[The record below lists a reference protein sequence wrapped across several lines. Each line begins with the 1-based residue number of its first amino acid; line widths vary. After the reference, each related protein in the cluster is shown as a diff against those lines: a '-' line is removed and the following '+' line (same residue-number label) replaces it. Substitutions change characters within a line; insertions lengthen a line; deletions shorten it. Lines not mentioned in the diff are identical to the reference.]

1 MWTDGAHNA
10 VTNFALNSELEGD
23 KCCVKA
29 GGRGWRGEKCGEFVI
44 VTVRV
49 YGSFTLTL
57 SRWNSLWS
65 VSIQRGQDK
74 CSLGATCRDNP
85 GSWQSTSLTGHV

>member
-29 GGRGWRGEKCGEFVI
+29 GGRGWRGEKCGELVI
-44 VTVRV
+44 VVDEWVRAV
-49 YGSFTLTL
+49 TTIPTPMHIRQGMAL
-57 SRWNSLWS
+57 N
-65 VSIQRGQDK
+65 
-74 CSLGATCRDNP
+74 
-85 GSWQSTSLTGHV
+85 HM

>member
-1 MWTDGAHNA
+1 MWTDGAHNT

-44 VTVRV
+44 VTVGQLYLDPFQMEFSGFAELSYARSIA
-49 YGSFTLTL
+49 YARFGSF
-57 SRWNSLWS
+57 
-65 VSIQRGQDK
+65 
-74 CSLGATCRDNP
+74 P
-85 GSWQSTSLTGHV
+85 

>member
-44 VTVRV
+44 VTVGQLYLDPFQMEFSMECV
-49 YGSFTLTL
+49 NTACTSQVF
-57 SRWNSLWS
+57 SRSH
-65 VSIQRGQDK
+65 VS
-74 CSLGATCRDNP
+74 
-85 GSWQSTSLTGHV
+85 

>member
-29 GGRGWRGEKCGEFVI
+29 GGRGWRGEKCGESVI
-44 VTVRV
+44 VTVLCTAALPCIV
-49 YGSFTLTL
+49 PFQMEFSMECVNTAWISHVS
-57 SRWNSLWS
+57 SRSH
-65 VSIQRGQDK
+65 VS
-74 CSLGATCRDNP
+74 
-85 GSWQSTSLTGHV
+85 

>member
-29 GGRGWRGEKCGEFVI
+29 GGRGWRGEKCGELVI
-44 VTVRV
+44 VR
-49 YGSFTLTL
+49 
-57 SRWNSLWS
+57 
-65 VSIQRGQDK
+65 K
-74 CSLGATCRDNP
+74 
-85 GSWQSTSLTGHV
+85 